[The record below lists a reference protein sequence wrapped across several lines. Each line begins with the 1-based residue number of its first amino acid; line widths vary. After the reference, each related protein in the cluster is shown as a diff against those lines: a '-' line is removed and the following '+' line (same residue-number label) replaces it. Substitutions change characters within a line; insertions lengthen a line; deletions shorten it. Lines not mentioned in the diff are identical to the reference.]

1 MGEAIGQLLPFAV
14 GVAISPMPIVA
25 MVLMLIT
32 PKAKSNGFSFLA
44 GWIVG
49 VAAAGAVCLLL
60 IGPSSTDDDGAP
72 ADWTFWLK
80 LVLGALLALLAVKE
94 WKARPAADEDVPM
107 PKWMS
112 ALDGFTAAKA
122 AGMGVLL
129 SALNPKNLVF
139 IIGGATVVAQLDL
152 PSSDQAVSWAVFTL
166 IATIG
171 VAVPMGIYLLM
182 GSKAAEVLDGL
193 KTWMARNNTAVM
205 GVLLLIIGVKLI
217 GDAISGLAA

>member
-14 GVAISPMPIVA
+14 GVAVSPMPIVA

-32 PKAKSNGFSFLA
+32 PKATANGTMFLL

-49 VAAAGAVCLLL
+49 VALAGTVCLLV
-60 IGPSSTDDDGAP
+60 IGPSSTDDDGAA

-80 LVLGALLALLAVKE
+80 LVLGAALLLLAIKE
-94 WKARPAADEDVPM
+94 WKARPASDAEVPT

-112 ALDGFTAAKA
+112 TLDGFTPVKS
-122 AGMGVLL
+122 AGMAVLL

-139 IIGGATVVAQLDL
+139 IIGGATVLAQFDL
-152 PSSDQAVSWAVFTL
+152 SAGDQAISWAVFTV

-171 VAVPMGIYLLM
+171 VAIPMGIYLFM
-182 GSKAAEVLDGL
+182 GDKAAATLEGL

-205 GVLLLIIGVKLI
+205 AVLLLIIGVKLV
-217 GDAISGLAA
+217 GDAISGLSV